1 MSKAQAVT
9 AKDFDTVV
17 MKSTV
22 PVVVDFWAEW
32 CGPCRALAP
41 TLDQLAEANN
51 GKIVVVKV
59 NVDEEPDLAMNF
71 NVQSIP
77 TLLFVKNGELQ
88 DQLVGNSPLAKLQE
102 IIDKMLAS

>member
-9 AKDFDTVV
+9 AEDFDTVV

-51 GKIVVVKV
+51 GKIIVVKV

-102 IIDKMLAS
+102 IIDKMMAS

>member
-41 TLDQLAEANN
+41 TLDQLAETNN

-88 DQLVGNSPLAKLQE
+88 DQLVGNSPLTKLQE
-102 IIDKMLAS
+102 IIDKMMAS

>member
-41 TLDQLAEANN
+41 TLDQLAETNN
-51 GKIVVVKV
+51 GKIIVVKV

-88 DQLVGNSPLAKLQE
+88 DQLVGNSPLTKLQE